1 MHTDKQT
8 RDNLWTLITPPTVW
22 ALHFLISYVLAAY
35 ACAPNARI
43 FETIGGMR
51 IAIAIV
57 TLLALVLIA
66 VVFRRALHEWR
77 TEGGSGFYNDED
89 SEAGRERFLEFSTVL
104 LAALSFVSVLFVALP
119 VLINADCR

>member
-1 MHTDKQT
+1 MNTDRQT
-8 RDNLWTLITPPTVW
+8 RDDLWTLITPPTVW
-22 ALHFLISYVLAAY
+22 AFHFLISYVLAAY
-35 ACAPNARI
+35 ECAPNVQV
-43 FETIGGMR
+43 FETIGGVR

-66 VVFRRALHEWR
+66 LVFRRALREWR
-77 TEGGSGFYNDED
+77 TEGGSGFHSTED

-104 LAALSFVSVLFVALP
+104 LAALSFVAVLFVALP

>member
-1 MHTDKQT
+1 MPTDGQT

-35 ACAPNARI
+35 ACAPNMRV

-51 IAIAIV
+51 VVIAIV
-57 TLLALVLIA
+57 TVLALGLIA
-66 VVFRRALHEWR
+66 LVFRRAYREWR
-77 TEGGSGFYNDED
+77 ADGGGGFHHEKD

-104 LAALSFVSVLFVALP
+104 LAALSFVAVLFVALP
-119 VLINADCR
+119 VLINVDCR